1 MVNKWVSIITPITSK
16 SRVIPVIPLPW
27 MEKSDN
33 NYDEQEHG
41 NELVM
46 EGMNM
51 PKKKYS
57 LSKEEIFFNAQ
68 ELEAGSAYREGV

>member
-16 SRVIPVIPLPW
+16 SRVISVIPLRW
-27 MEKSDN
+27 MEKSFN

-46 EGMNM
+46 EGMNTS
-51 PKKKYS
+51 KNIYS
-57 LSKEEIFFNAQ
+57 IKGRNFLQ
-68 ELEAGSAYREGV
+68 C